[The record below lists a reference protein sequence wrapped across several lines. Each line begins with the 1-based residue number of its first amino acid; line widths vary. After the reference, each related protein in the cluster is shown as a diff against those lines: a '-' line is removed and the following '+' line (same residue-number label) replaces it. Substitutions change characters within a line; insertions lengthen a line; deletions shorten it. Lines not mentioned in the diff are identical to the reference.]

1 MPDIQKL
8 PVKAFDERTLQDLGG
23 RLRDLR
29 RTVESETEALGV
41 VLSSLAKAQ
50 QTEQVSRLKDARRA
64 EMRARRQEAK
74 ARART
79 RRERLARWKLACDI
93 YDDIQQPC
101 RRLEALSSPLA
112 RRFVSELLESRAF
125 EARLALAGKLE
136 SEFIGTLCEGR
147 QALGEYVVKLLD
159 RKAWEAVA
167 ALVRYVEV
175 LGPAVDIG
183 RLAAHLETTFTLN
196 VDAWQPDSAESLVAE
211 ADESLIEH
219 VEAPSGHGIG
229 LLGELRRSWLGRLYV
244 ERLKRYRAVRSGVI
258 WLWQNGYPFYVNR
271 VAPVVFRREAERWR
285 PLVSVADY
293 ARRPE
298 AGPRH
303 VLAEPTHLDTPVP
316 VAFPEKSRAVLVSPH
331 ESYVFPEIFV
341 TTVRNAAIY
350 GGTNLVCVGGEV
362 IHHNL
367 YDFVRDYT
375 SEELHG
381 RTAIDPKRRRV
392 RWLLRDSEPVR
403 VESAA
408 VFVDACAPNYA
419 HWLTEVLPR
428 VVLFCREERYADVPL
443 VVNDGLHRNLV
454 ESLRMITRG
463 TRRIIMLPI
472 GRAIVA
478 SELFLTSVA
487 GYVPFERRNTR
498 LSGHSHGVFSPV
510 AFAEMRRCLVEAAQA
525 LPSPDWP
532 RKIYLRRNS
541 GVRKVIN
548 SAEIER
554 ALVARGYAVIEPEKL
569 SFIQQVQLFSR
580 AEAVVASTGAAVAN
594 MIFCPPGAR
603 ISIFI
608 SRFADTSY
616 WYWQNIAA
624 ASGNVVRYV
633 LGEVEPG
640 STHGIHADFHVD
652 VEDVLKSL

>member
-1 MPDIQKL
+1 MPDVQRVPGRAL
-8 PVKAFDERTLQDLGG
+8 DEGMLQDLDG

-29 RTVESETEALGV
+29 RTVESETEALGIV
-41 VLSSLAKAQ
+41 VSALVKSR
-50 QTEQVSRLKDARRA
+50 QTEQISRITDERRS
-64 EMRARRQEAK
+64 EMRAKRQEAK
-74 ARART
+74 VRAR
-79 RRERLARWKLACDI
+79 RRQERIARWKLACDI
-93 YDDIQQPC
+93 YDDIQLPC
-101 RRLEALSSPLA
+101 RRLEALSPPLA

-125 EARLALAGKLE
+125 EGRLALAGELE
-136 SEFIGTLCEGR
+136 RAFLDTLCEGR
-147 QALGEYVVKLLD
+147 QPLGEYAVKLLD
-159 RKAWEAVA
+159 RKAWDAVA
-167 ALVRYVEV
+167 ALVRYVGV
-175 LGPAVDIG
+175 LGPAVDIN
-183 RLAAHLETTFTLN
+183 RLAAHLETTFALN
-196 VDAWQPDSAESLVAE
+196 VDAWQPDSAESMVAE
-211 ADESLIEH
+211 AEEALIEY
-219 VEAPSGHGIG
+219 VEAPSGHGVG
-229 LLGELRRSWLGRLYV
+229 LLGDLRRSWLGRLYV
-244 ERLKRYRAVRSGVI
+244 ERLKRYRAVRSGAI

-293 ARRPE
+293 AQRPE
-298 AGPRH
+298 AGTRH
-303 VLAEPTHLDTPVP
+303 VLAEPTHLKTPVP

-331 ESYVFPEIFV
+331 EGYVFPEIFV

-381 RTAIDPKRRRV
+381 RTAIDPKRLRV
-392 RWLLRDSEPVR
+392 RWLLRDPEPER

-428 VVLFCREERYADVPL
+428 VALFCREERYAGVPL

-510 AFAEMRRCLVEAAQA
+510 AFAEMRRSLVEAAQA
-525 LPSPDWP
+525 RPSPDWP
-532 RKIYLRRNS
+532 KKIYLRRNS
-541 GVRKVIN
+541 GVRKVLN
-548 SAEIER
+548 STEIER

-580 AEAVVASTGAAVAN
+580 AEARTL
-594 MIFCPPGAR
+594 ICR
-603 ISIFI
+603 IS
-608 SRFADTSY
+608 
-616 WYWQNIAA
+616 
-624 ASGNVVRYV
+624 VRHW
-633 LGEVEPG
+633 EKS
-640 STHGIHADFHVD
+640 STQT
-652 VEDVLKSL
+652 

>member
-8 PVKAFDERTLQDLGG
+8 PVKALDERTLQDLGG

-79 RRERLARWKLACDI
+79 RRDRLARWKLACDI
-93 YDDIQQPC
+93 YDDIQLPC
-101 RRLEALSSPLA
+101 RRLEALSPPLA

-125 EARLALAGKLE
+125 EARLALAGRLE
-136 SEFIGTLCEGR
+136 SDFLDTLCEGR
-147 QALGEYVVKLLD
+147 QALGEYAVKLLD

-183 RLAAHLETTFTLN
+183 RLAAHLESTFALN

-219 VEAPSGHGIG
+219 VEAPSGHGVG

-293 ARRPE
+293 ALRPE
-298 AGPRH
+298 AGQRH
-303 VLAEPTHLDTPVP
+303 VLAEPTHLETPVP

-428 VVLFCREERYADVPL
+428 VALFCREERYADVPL

-510 AFAEMRRCLVEAAQA
+510 AFAEMRRCLVEAANA
-525 LPSPDWP
+525 MPSPDWP

-594 MIFCPPGAR
+594 IIFCPPGTR

-633 LGEVEPG
+633 LGEVG
-640 STHGIHADFHVD
+640 VDASGGIHADFSVV
-652 VEDVLKSL
+652 VEDVINSL

>member
-1 MPDIQKL
+1 MPDVQRVPGRVL
-8 PVKAFDERTLQDLGG
+8 DEGMLQDLDG

-29 RTVESETEALGV
+29 RTVESETEALGIV
-41 VLSSLAKAQ
+41 VSALVKSR
-50 QTEQVSRLKDARRA
+50 QTEQISRITDERRS
-64 EMRARRQEAK
+64 EMRAKRQEAK
-74 ARART
+74 VRAR
-79 RRERLARWKLACDI
+79 RRQERIARWKLACDI
-93 YDDIQQPC
+93 YDDIQLPC
-101 RRLEALSSPLA
+101 RRLEALSPPLA

-125 EARLALAGKLE
+125 EGRLALAGELE
-136 SEFIGTLCEGR
+136 RAFLDTLCEGR
-147 QALGEYVVKLLD
+147 QPLGEYAVKLLD
-159 RKAWEAVA
+159 RKAWDAVA
-167 ALVRYVEV
+167 ALVRYVGV
-175 LGPAVDIG
+175 LGPAVDIN
-183 RLAAHLETTFTLN
+183 RLAAHLETTFALN
-196 VDAWQPDSAESLVAE
+196 VDAWQPDSAESMVAE
-211 ADESLIEH
+211 AEEALIEY
-219 VEAPSGHGIG
+219 VEAPSGHGVG
-229 LLGELRRSWLGRLYV
+229 LLGDLRRSWLGRLYV
-244 ERLKRYRAVRSGVI
+244 ERLKRYRAVRSGAI

-293 ARRPE
+293 AQRPE
-298 AGPRH
+298 AGTRH
-303 VLAEPTHLDTPVP
+303 VLAEPTHLKTPVP

-331 ESYVFPEIFV
+331 EGYVFPEIFV

-381 RTAIDPKRRRV
+381 RTAIDPKRLRV
-392 RWLLRDSEPVR
+392 RWLLRDPEPER

-428 VVLFCREERYADVPL
+428 VALFCREERYAGVPL

-498 LSGHSHGVFSPV
+498 LAGHSHGVFSPV

-525 LPSPDWP
+525 MPSPDWP

-548 SAEIER
+548 STEIER

-569 SFIQQVQLFSR
+569 SFTQQVQLFSR

-594 MIFCPPGAR
+594 IIFCPPGAR

-640 STHGIHADFHVD
+640 AAHGIHADFHVD

>member
-1 MPDIQKL
+1 MPDVQKL
-8 PVKAFDERTLQDLGG
+8 PVKALDERTLQDLGG

-79 RRERLARWKLACDI
+79 RHERLARWKLVCDI
-93 YDDIQQPC
+93 YDDVQLPC
-101 RRLEALSSPLA
+101 RRLEALSPPLA

-125 EARLALAGKLE
+125 DERLALAATLE
-136 SEFIGTLCEGR
+136 RDFLDTLCEGR
-147 QALGEYVVKLLD
+147 QALGEYAVKLLD

-183 RLAAHLETTFTLN
+183 RLAGHLETTFTLN

-219 VEAPSGHGIG
+219 VEAPSGHGVG

-293 ARRPE
+293 ALRPE
-298 AGPRH
+298 AGQRH
-303 VLAEPTHLDTPVP
+303 VLAEPTHLETPVP

-341 TTVRNAAIY
+341 TTVRNASIY

-428 VVLFCREERYADVPL
+428 VALFCREERYADVPL

-498 LSGHSHGVFSPV
+498 LSGHSHGVFSPA
-510 AFAEMRRCLVEAAQA
+510 AFAEMRRCLVEAANA
-525 LPSPDWP
+525 MPSPDWP

-569 SFIQQVQLFSR
+569 SFTQQVQLFSR

-594 MIFCPPGAR
+594 IIFCPPGTG

-633 LGEVEPG
+633 LGEVESG
-640 STHGIHADFHVD
+640 STHGIHADFHVN

>member
-1 MPDIQKL
+1 MPDVQKL
-8 PVKAFDERTLQDLGG
+8 PVKALDERTLQDLGG

-79 RRERLARWKLACDI
+79 RHERLAGWKLVCDI
-93 YDDIQQPC
+93 YDDVQLPC
-101 RRLEALSSPLA
+101 RRLEALSPPLA

-125 EARLALAGKLE
+125 DERLALAATLE
-136 SEFIGTLCEGR
+136 RDFLDTLCEGR
-147 QALGEYVVKLLD
+147 QALGEYAVKLLD

-183 RLAAHLETTFTLN
+183 RLSAHLETTFTLN

-219 VEAPSGHGIG
+219 VEAPSAHGVG

-293 ARRPE
+293 ALRPE
-298 AGPRH
+298 AGQRH
-303 VLAEPTHLDTPVP
+303 VLAEPTHLETPVP

-341 TTVRNAAIY
+341 TTVRNASIY

-428 VVLFCREERYADVPL
+428 VVLFCREERYADIPL

-498 LSGHSHGVFSPV
+498 LSGHSHGVFSPA
-510 AFAEMRRCLVEAAQA
+510 AFAEMRRCLVEAANA
-525 LPSPDWP
+525 MPSPDWP

-569 SFIQQVQLFSR
+569 SFTQQVQLFSR

-594 MIFCPPGAR
+594 IIFCPPGTR

-633 LGEVEPG
+633 LGEVERG
-640 STHGIHADFHVD
+640 STHGIHADFHVN